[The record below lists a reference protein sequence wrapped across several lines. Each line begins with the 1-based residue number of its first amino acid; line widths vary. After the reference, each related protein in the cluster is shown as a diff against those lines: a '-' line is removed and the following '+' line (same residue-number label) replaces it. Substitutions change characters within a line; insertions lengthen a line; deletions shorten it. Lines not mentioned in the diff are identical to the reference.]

1 MARAAAAT
9 DTVEIPAALSLW
21 VTWLRAAVVLA
32 LLLMLIGGRSL
43 AGLSIPVVPA
53 IAVAA
58 GALAYNA
65 ALALLMRL
73 STERPSPAGDRFRA
87 RLICAGGLLD
97 TLALGL
103 MVLLTGG
110 IMSPWLYFFLASS
123 IVSSAFLPLTLGRV
137 LTAINCAAALIA
149 ITLPLFQPTAL
160 RMALFPPQF
169 WSHPGYVF
177 IVGLSLTA
185 LMGLTAYAVGVIIEN
200 ARAAARFQQTLAQMA
215 STLQEGA
222 DVDRIMAIV
231 CTQAHQ
237 WFSVDHTVVTILEGE
252 QLVVKAAL
260 GFGGHRV
267 EGQRVA
273 VGNSEVLEVEVLR
286 RRGGL
291 YVNDRQRSSRS
302 SYPLVP
308 TDDDAVL
315 CVPLR
320 GALGVLGVL
329 TMGVRNGAA
338 PFTPA
343 ILRRAE
349 MLAAQAGIIVENARL
364 LDRVREEAEGVTALL
379 SASERLTKTIDL
391 QTLLADI
398 NRIAAEMVQCDR
410 STTFLWDSDRQAF
423 HFASSFGN
431 VPEVDAVLQRMAF
444 KRGTDPL
451 IEKVFAGAIF
461 VLSPEQAWAMLP
473 SQPEHSSRPGWSAV
487 VPLTT
492 EKAMQGVMTVSYS
505 DPQRDFGAEQRWML
519 RGIARHAAL
528 AIERARLA
536 AQERQAT
543 ATAEALLAFGQ
554 ELSATLNHRQ
564 VLARIPEMATEATQ
578 CDFAF
583 LGFWDPATHRARLL
597 AAHGFATDAEQE
609 LLQLSLD
616 TRNSP
621 VAADVLRAGYIEIE
635 QPQPLF
641 TAAPDLMQHFGIGS
655 LFCSLFGPLEQRV
668 GSLAVG
674 YWQRTGPFSTT
685 QRQLVTGLAQQAAVA
700 FENSRLVE
708 DLRQADRLKSDFLS
722 TVSHELRTP
731 LNAIIGYTDLLRD
744 GVMGPLQPE
753 QLEALDVIGKKGI
766 QLLDLINTTLDLTRL
781 EAGQASI
788 DVSEFELPDLLVEVQ
803 QELADEV
810 PSLVELSCLAEAQVP
825 TLRTDRLKLKTVLKN
840 LVHNA
845 LKFTRQGHVHV
856 RAHLAPGGSQVQL
869 VVRDTGIGIAPGNV
883 KAIFEMFR
891 QVEPALTRH
900 YGGAGLGLYIVQRLL
915 DLLQGHIHVESE
927 PGKGSTFE
935 VTIPIRLN

>member
-1 MARAAAAT
+1 MASAA

-32 LLLMLIGGRSL
+32 LLLMLVGGRSL
-43 AGLSIPVVPA
+43 AGLPIPIVPA
-53 IAVAA
+53 IAVAV

-87 RLICAGGLLD
+87 RLICVGGLLD
-97 TLALGL
+97 TVALGL
-103 MVLLTGG
+103 IVLLTGG
-110 IMSPWLYFFLASS
+110 VISPWLYFFLATS
-123 IVSSAFLPLTLGRV
+123 IVSSAILPLTVGRV
-137 LTAINCAAALIA
+137 LTAINCAGALLVIA
-149 ITLPLFQPTAL
+149 SPLFQGTPL
-160 RMALFPPQF
+160 RTSLFPPQF
-169 WSHPGYVF
+169 WSQPAYVF

-185 LMGLTAYAVGVIIEN
+185 LMGLTAYAVSVVIEN
-200 ARAAARFQQTLAQMA
+200 ARAAARFQQTLAQIA
-215 STLQEGA
+215 SALQEGA
-222 DVDRIMAIV
+222 DVDRITAAV
-231 CTQAHQ
+231 CAHAHQ
-237 WFSVDHTVVTILEGE
+237 WFGVDHTVVAILEGE
-252 QLVVKAAL
+252 ELVIKAAE
-260 GFGGHRV
+260 GFDAPRAG
-267 EGQRVA
+267 GQRIA

-286 RRGGL
+286 RRSGF
-291 YVNDRQRSSRS
+291 YVNDRQHSPGGT
-302 SYPLVP
+302 YPLVP
-308 TDDDAVL
+308 ADDGAVL
-315 CVPLR
+315 CVPLL

-329 TMGVRNGAA
+329 SMGVRNGARR
-338 PFTPA
+338 FTPPD
-343 ILRRAE
+343 LQRAE
-349 MLAAQAGIIVENARL
+349 MLAAQAGIVVENARL

-379 SASERLTKTIDL
+379 NASERLTKSNDL

-398 NRIAAEMVQCDR
+398 NRIAAEMVGCDR

-423 HFASSFGN
+423 RFASSFGN
-431 VPEVDAVLQRMAF
+431 PPDLDTALQRMELA
-444 KRGTDPL
+444 RGADPL
-451 IEKVFAGAIF
+451 IEKVLAGAVF
-461 VLSPEQAWAMLP
+461 VLPPEHAWALLRSP
-473 SQPEHSSRPGWSAV
+473 PEHSSGRGWSAV

-505 DPQRDFGAEQRWML
+505 DPQRDFSAEQRWML

-528 AIERARLA
+528 AIERARLM
-536 AQERQAT
+536 AQEREAT
-543 ATAEALLAFGQ
+543 ATAEALLAFGR
-554 ELSATLNHRQ
+554 ELSATLDRRQ

-578 CDFAF
+578 CDFAL
-583 LGFWDPATHRARLL
+583 LGLSDPATHRARML
-597 AAHGFATDAEQE
+597 AAHGFAKDAEQE
-609 LLQLSLD
+609 LLHLSLD

-621 VAADVLRAGYIEIE
+621 FAADALRKGYLEIE

-641 TAAPDLMQHFGIGS
+641 AVAPDLMQHFGIGS
-655 LFCSLFGPLEQRV
+655 LFCALFGPVEHRV

-674 YWQRTGPFSTT
+674 YWHRTGPFSAA

-700 FENSRLVE
+700 FENARLVE

-731 LNAIIGYTDLLRD
+731 LNAIIGYTDLLCE
-744 GVMGPLQPE
+744 GALGPLQPE
-753 QLEALDVIGKKGI
+753 QVEALDVIGKKGI

-788 DVSEFELPDLLVEVQ
+788 DVSDFELPDLLVEIH

-810 PSLVELSCLAEAQVP
+810 PPLVELSCLADAQVP
-825 TLRTDRLKLKTVLKN
+825 TLRTDRSKLKTVLKN

-856 RAHLAPGGSQVQL
+856 RAHLAPGGSRVQL
-869 VVRDTGIGIAPGNV
+869 VVRDTGIGIAAANV

-891 QVEPALTRH
+891 QIEPALTRH
-900 YGGAGLGLYIVQRLL
+900 YGGVGLGLYIVQRLL
-915 DLLQGHIHVESE
+915 DLLQGQIHVESE

-935 VTIPIRLN
+935 VTIPIRLK